1 MHRMWLIGFVL
12 LGMPVVQARAY
23 VEAPHT
29 LGLVCRDSSHI
40 VLVEVAKINR
50 EKNLIIFKK
59 LKDLKGM
66 HPTTEIKHN
75 IGRGG
80 FHPREWQNVMNWA
93 EEGKKA
99 IFFHNGGASET
110 CLGTYW
116 YQCYNQGEWWGLS
129 HGEPFL
135 LRTFYGNIDK
145 LAEAVTE
152 VVAGREVIVTCLAD
166 GDKNQL
172 HERKGKLQRLRASLK
187 RIDYNAKRDFVA
199 LGGDGEDYEEE
210 FRSVVVLPESSPDW
224 RFAPTSQVKGDGWIA
239 ADFDDANWR
248 TGKAPIGYGE
258 EELKKRGG
266 AIVAEIGQP
275 FCFRRAFEVPASML
289 LQKGLTFKFA
299 IASDNSA
306 TVYVNGQLADR
317 EEGDHEFAYW
327 NREVD
332 VPAKLLRPGK
342 NVVAVL
348 VTNSAGSSDLYLD
361 MEISAQVPLPK
372 RIKPIVAAGPQ
383 KPVEYKIIEADK
395 APLGEGG
402 KPTQIAVDKGKKTVT
417 LPARIA
423 PRKLPNL
430 NDVYPI
436 EVIATYPA
444 PRGQKAHETVI
455 SFTDVRPSD
464 VQRALNELGL
474 KPGKPA
480 RGENAKAEGPTLKL
494 FLEFPGKGGDV
505 QRLPIERTLV
515 MRDSGK
521 PVPELVW
528 HYTGSSLRQ
537 PDPEKNEAYVGADV
551 TGTLI
556 SLFPVTDDTI
566 IQSALTLNDEPNYR
580 LETNT
585 AVLPPVGTEVRLVI
599 VAN

>member
-1 MHRMWLIGFVL
+1 MWLVAVL
-12 LGMPVVQARAY
+12 ALGAGLPQARAY

-29 LGLVCRDSSHI
+29 LGIVCRDSTHI
-40 VLVEVAKINR
+40 VLVEVSKINR

-59 LKDLKGM
+59 VKDLKGT

-75 IGRGG
+75 IGKGG

-110 CLGTYW
+110 CIGTYW
-116 YQCYNQGEWWGLS
+116 YQAYSQGEWWGLS
-129 HGEPFL
+129 HAEPFL

-145 LAEAVTE
+145 LADAVTHI
-152 VVAGREVIVTCLAD
+152 VAGREVIVTCLAD

-199 LGGDGEDYEEE
+199 FGGDGEDFDE
-210 FRSVVVLPESSPDW
+210 FQSTVLLPEGSGDW
-224 RFAPTSQVKGDGWIA
+224 RFAPAKQAPGDAWTRPE
-239 ADFDDANWR
+239 FDDASWR
-248 TGKAPIGYGE
+248 VGKTPVGYGE
-258 EELKKRGG
+258 EEVQKRGG
-266 AIVAEIGQP
+266 VVISEIGQG
-275 FCFRRAFEVPASML
+275 FCFRRSFDISPSQLA
-289 LQKGLTFKFA
+289 QKGATFRFA
-299 IASDNSA
+299 IASDNCA
-306 TVYVNGQLADR
+306 TLYVNGQLVDKD
-317 EEGDHEFAYW
+317 EVDHEFSYW
-327 NREVD
+327 NREVS
-332 VPAKLLRPGK
+332 VPVKVLKPGR
-342 NVVAVL
+342 NSIAVAVAN
-348 VTNSAGSSDLYLD
+348 TAGSSDLYFD
-361 MEISAQVPLPK
+361 MAISAEVPLPK
-372 RIKPIVAAGPQ
+372 RIRPIVATGPV
-383 KPVEYKIIEADK
+383 KAVEYKIIEADK
-395 APLGEGG
+395 APASD
-402 KPTQIAVDKGKKTVT
+402 KPVQIVIDKQSRTVT

-423 PRKLPNL
+423 PRKLATL
-430 NDVYPI
+430 NDIYPI

-464 VQRALNELGL
+464 VQRALLDLGL

-480 RGENAKAEGPTLKL
+480 RGENAKAEGPVLKL
-494 FLEFPGKGGDV
+494 FLEVPGKDNAW
-505 QRLPIERTLV
+505 QRVPIERSLV
-515 MRDSGK
+515 MRESGK

-528 HYTGSSLRQ
+528 HFTGSSLRQ
-537 PDPEKNEAYVGADV
+537 PDPEKNEAFVGADV

-580 LETNT
+580 LDTNS
-585 AVLPPVGTEVRLVI
+585 AMLPAVGTPVRLVI
-599 VAN
+599 VAQ